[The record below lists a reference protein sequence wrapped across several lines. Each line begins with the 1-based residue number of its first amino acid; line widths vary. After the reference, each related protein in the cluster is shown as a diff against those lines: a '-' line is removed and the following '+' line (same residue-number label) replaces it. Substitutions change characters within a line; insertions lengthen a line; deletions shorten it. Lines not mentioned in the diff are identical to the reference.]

1 MARLST
7 ALAFCFA
14 ASAAA
19 FAPSAQSV
27 KKSALNAIPPEKQ
40 IGVQAPLGFFE

>member
-7 ALAFCFA
+7 ALAVCFA

-19 FAPSAQSV
+19 FAPSSQTV
-27 KKSALNAIPPEKQ
+27 KTSSLNAIPPEKQ
-40 IGVQAPLGFFE
+40 IGVQAPVGFFE